1 MATDKLELNVAG
13 MTCVNCSNAIE
24 KVTAKMDGVEEAKVS
39 FASSK
44 AEFIIDPTKVKI
56 EDIKQK
62 IKKLGYSVV
71 EDLKALEVQ
80 KKKDLKKLKF
90 LFTVAASC
98 SIAILYLIFF
108 PLQEGRLNLYLMMF
122 FGTIAQFYPGGLF
135 YSHAIKAIANKNYDM
150 NVLVA
155 LGTSAAYFYSAFTV
169 LFPFLFPEH
178 LRYVY
183 FDGAS
188 IIITFILLGKVLEEN
203 SKAKATDFMKNLIDL
218 APKTA
223 TIITSNG
230 EEKTIKADTLQI
242 GDIVIIKA
250 GERVSADGTILEGSS
265 DVDTSM
271 ITGEPLPQFKTVE
284 DEVVAGTINTNGF
297 LKVKVAKASNDT
309 LLSHIITLLGEAQN
323 QKMPIGR
330 IADRISNIFVPTVI
344 SISILTFFIWFFAA
358 NNTLDAI
365 LASISVL
372 IISCPC
378 ALGLATPIAIVS
390 AVGKG
395 AKNGILIKS
404 PEVLEIIKD
413 IKYAIFD
420 KTGTITEGRIS
431 MGNLVL
437 QDNSMDILNI
447 LASAELQ
454 SEHPISKAIT
464 NYAKEKQLSLD
475 KEVKQLIVIPG
486 KGIKCIIDDKEVV
499 IGTLSF
505 LTSEQ
510 VEKNEKY
517 IKFIVQEQ
525 NFGNGAVL
533 AAIDKKMV
541 GAFSFKDG
549 IKKGAKDMVQELK
562 DKNIIPVLLTG
573 DNEKTAKAVALK
585 LGIEKVYAEVLPNEK
600 YEVIK
605 SFQKDDKV
613 MFIGDGINDSPS
625 LKQADIGLALGSGSD
640 IAKDAGD
647 IIIMNNELSS
657 VIKSINLSIYTIRTV
672 KQNLFW
678 AFIYNALGIPI
689 AAGALFPF
697 FGIMLTPVY
706 AGIAM
711 SFSSVTVVLNSL
723 RLKLKRL

>member
-203 SKAKATDFMKNLIDL
+203 SKAKATDFLKNLIDL

-358 NNTLDAI
+358 NNTLDAV

>member
-203 SKAKATDFMKNLIDL
+203 SKAKATDFLKNLIDL

>member
-44 AEFIIDPTKVKI
+44 AEFIIDPTKVKL

-108 PLQEGRLNLYLMMF
+108 PLQDGRLNLYLMMF

-223 TIITSNG
+223 TIITSIG

-284 DEVVAGTINTNGF
+284 DEVIAGTINTNGF

-517 IKFIVQEQ
+517 IKFIAQEQ

-562 DKNIIPVLLTG
+562 DKNITPVLLTG